1 MRTPKMPGPTQ
12 QEVQVSETQATETKR
27 RQEQLDAEERERK
40 RKATEREEA
49 IASNRVGLRS
59 LLSGSWGGFQRD
71 GQTELEVR

>member
-12 QEVQVSETQATETKR
+12 QEVEVNQTQALEMQR
-27 RQEQLDAEERERK
+27 RREQLDAEEKERK

-49 IASNRVGLRS
+49 LASNRVGLRS
-59 LLSGSWGGFQRD
+59 LLSGGWAGFQRD